1 LSVVEVEEADS
12 IGVVEEAV
20 IVVVRSDSLVLTAA
34 VVVVVDYLHS
44 RVALLLEYRMVV
56 VVEDR

>member
-1 LSVVEVEEADS
+1 MEVEEADS

>member
-1 LSVVEVEEADS
+1 MEVEEVDS